1 MRLDETVSFLHAL
14 SMRVPRRRKVLG
26 VRGVF
31 AGLVLIALVFF
42 GMLLAWAV
50 GLAGVATSVTE
61 MQLQAVV
68 VGDTCDSIT

>member
-1 MRLDETVSFLHAL
+1 
-14 SMRVPRRRKVLG
+14 
-26 VRGVF
+26 
-31 AGLVLIALVFF
+31 
-42 GMLLAWAV
+42 V